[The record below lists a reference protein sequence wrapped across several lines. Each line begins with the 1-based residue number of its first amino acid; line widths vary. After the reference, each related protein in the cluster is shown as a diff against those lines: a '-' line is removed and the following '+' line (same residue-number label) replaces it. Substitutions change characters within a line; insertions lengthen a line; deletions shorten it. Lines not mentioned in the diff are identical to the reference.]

1 MIFKFCIKLLIGQI
15 RYQNCSNIFKKKKF
29 NNPDSTYFLHIGKCA
44 GTNLIYSFEN
54 KINLISVG
62 HRYKLYS
69 INENM
74 KYIFSYRDPAER
86 IYSAFYSIKNR
97 GKPRHDW
104 GSHNILQKFMFS
116 IYDNFNDLA
125 ENLFSK
131 KIIKRFLSK
140 ICLNIIF
147 ENHQPIST
155 WFTID
160 ELEKKK
166 PIFIFNV
173 SSIGEDLIKFNKKFN
188 LDINLSSNSKIMN
201 RSIENNKDNLSFI
214 AKENL
219 KRYLSEDY
227 KIFNYLETKKEEI
240 NNLT

>member
-1 MIFKFCIKLLIGQI
+1 LILKFCIKLLIGQI
-15 RYQNCSNIFKKKKF
+15 KYQNYSNLFKKKKF
-29 NNPDSTYFLHIGKCA
+29 NNKDTTYFLHIGKCA
-44 GTNLIYSFEN
+44 GTNLIDSFEN
-54 KINLISVG
+54 KVNLTSVG

-74 KYIFSYRDPAER
+74 KYIFSYRDPAKR

-104 GSHNILQKFMFS
+104 KNHNILQKFMFS

-131 KIIKRFLSK
+131 NLIKRLSSRV
-140 ICLNIIF
+140 CLNIIF

-160 ELEKKK
+160 ELAKKK

-173 SSIGEDLIKFNKKFN
+173 SSINEDLIKFNKKFN
-188 LDINLSSNSKIMN
+188 LNISLSSDNKIMN
-201 RSIENNKDNLSFI
+201 KSIENNNENLS
-214 AKENL
+214 
-219 KRYLSEDY
+219 
-227 KIFNYLETKKEEI
+227 
-240 NNLT
+240 